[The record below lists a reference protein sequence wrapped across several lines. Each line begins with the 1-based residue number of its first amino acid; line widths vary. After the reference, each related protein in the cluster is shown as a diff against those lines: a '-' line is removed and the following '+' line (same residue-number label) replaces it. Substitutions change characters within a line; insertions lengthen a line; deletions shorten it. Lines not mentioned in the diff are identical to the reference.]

1 MDFDRLLCYLLNSTV
16 INFKNWRTAHAAFRN
31 FCFLQETEIFVFY
44 GEQKSNKGCQNI
56 MITLTKL
63 NGTKFVLNCDLIET
77 IQENPDTTIRL
88 SNGNVYIVKEPSD
101 MIVDLTAE
109 YRRGILSGILSDNK

>member
-1 MDFDRLLCYLLNSTV
+1 
-16 INFKNWRTAHAAFRN
+16 
-31 FCFLQETEIFVFY
+31 
-44 GEQKSNKGCQNI
+44 

-77 IQENPDTTIRL
+77 IQGNPDTTIRL

-101 MIVDLTAE
+101 MIVDLTSQ
-109 YRRGILSGILSDNK
+109 YRKGVLSGILDVNK

>member
-1 MDFDRLLCYLLNSTV
+1 
-16 INFKNWRTAHAAFRN
+16 
-31 FCFLQETEIFVFY
+31 
-44 GEQKSNKGCQNI
+44 

-101 MIVDLTAE
+101 MVVSLTSD
-109 YRRGILSGILSDNK
+109 YRRSILSGIQNGNN

>member
-1 MDFDRLLCYLLNSTV
+1 
-16 INFKNWRTAHAAFRN
+16 
-31 FCFLQETEIFVFY
+31 
-44 GEQKSNKGCQNI
+44 

-101 MIVDLTAE
+101 MVVNLTTE
-109 YRRGILSGILSDNK
+109 FRRGILSDILNASK